1 MKIIGVTKHPTE
13 PTSVLSK
20 QNVDDTISQGASL
33 VSGTIVMFSHNVIP
47 SGWFLCNGQE
57 LSQTTYASLYSV
69 LLNTYNSHPTLGAP
83 AAGNFRVPDFRDL
96 FPLAVNP
103 SGGAT
108 TLGTYS
114 TTGWNHTH
122 TIGNH
127 THGLPAHTHTLS
139 SHTHTVPSHFHSLD
153 NHSHGIPSHSH
164 SIPYHSHW
172 FPAHYHLHALNV
184 TVTHRHPI
192 QAKNTGTV
200 GTAPANPRSG
210 NIAPNNSTTY
220 NTTSGGAYTV
230 SVSGT
235 IGGGTVAID
244 DSTWGNTP
252 GMDYL
257 NQEPYTTDGA
267 AIRTNT
273 ANNTATATGN
283 TENTSTQVAFTTG
296 ASSAASSGAASSNIT
311 NSSGSATTGT
321 ANPPYIGLN
330 FIIKA

>member
-1 MKIIGVTKHPTE
+1 MKIIGVTNHPTE
-13 PTSVLSK
+13 DTSVLSK
-20 QNVDDTISQGASL
+20 QNVDDAISQGASL

-47 SGWFLCNGQE
+47 SGWVLCNGQE
-57 LSQTTYASLYSV
+57 LSQLTYASLYSV
-69 LLNTYNSHPTLGAP
+69 LLSTYNSHPTLGAP

-108 TLGTYS
+108 TLGIYS

-139 SHTHTVPSHFHSLD
+139 SHTHTVDSHFHSLD
-153 NHSHGIPSHSH
+153 NHSHSIPSHNH

-172 FPAHYHLHALNV
+172 FPAHYHLHSLNV

-192 QAKNTGTV
+192 QAKNTGTT
-200 GTAPANPRSG
+200 GTAAANPRSG
-210 NIAPNNSTTY
+210 NIAPNNNTTY
-220 NTTSGGAYTV
+220 NTASGGAYTV

-235 IGGGTVAID
+235 IGAGTFID
-244 DSTWGNTP
+244 DSTWGGA

-257 NQEPYTTDGA
+257 NQEPYNTNGVN
-267 AIRTNT
+267 IRTNT
-273 ANNTATATGN
+273 SSDTAIASGN
-283 TENTSTQVAFTTG
+283 TESTSTQASFTTG
-296 ASSAASSGAASSNIT
+296 ASSSVDSGPSSSNIT
-311 NSSGSATTGT
+311 NSSGSATTGA

-330 FIIKA
+330 FIIKV